1 MAGIIQK
8 SCVALF
14 PLWSHKK
21 NSIRSLNLIRSHVVM
36 TTVMSLKSGLNL
48 DLKKN
53 EKRSP
58 IARCASENTA
68 LMYYE

>member
-1 MAGIIQK
+1 
-8 SCVALF
+8 
-14 PLWSHKK
+14 
-21 NSIRSLNLIRSHVVM
+21 M

>member
-1 MAGIIQK
+1 
-8 SCVALF
+8 
-14 PLWSHKK
+14 
-21 NSIRSLNLIRSHVVM
+21 M

-48 DLKKN
+48 DMKKN

-58 IARCASENTA
+58 IARCTSKKTA